1 MSMMPLRRLEVLNMY
16 LSRVQLATENRQKIH
31 NLTHL
36 GAYHD
41 WVERSFPQEIE
52 QGERKRKLWRIEHL
66 HGKTYLLIVSQEMP
80 DMTALCRYGVVGTAE
95 TKNYDLLLNRLK
107 NGMRCRFRIVL
118 NPVMAVAAGMGKR
131 GRVVPHITAAHQLE
145 YLKKRTEKYG
155 FSLQDDEYDIV
166 ERDFPVWRKNKER
179 IRLSRVVY
187 EGILTIKDADLFRDL
202 LIHGMGKKKAYGFGM
217 MTVIPLE
224 V

>member
-1 MSMMPLRRLEVLNMY
+1 MMPLRRLEVHNMY

-52 QGERKRKLWRIEHL
+52 QGERKRKLWRLDHI
-66 HGKTYLLIVSQEMP
+66 HGKIYLLIVSSERP
-80 DMTALCRYGVVGTAE
+80 DIPALCRYGVIGTAE
-95 TKNYDLLLNRLK
+95 TKNYDIVLTRLK

-131 GRVVPHITAAHQLE
+131 GHVVPHITAAHQLE
-145 YLKKRTEKYG
+145 YLKKRTGKYG
-155 FSLQDDEYDIV
+155 FSL
-166 ERDFPVWRKNKER
+166 
-179 IRLSRVVY
+179 
-187 EGILTIKDADLFRDL
+187 
-202 LIHGMGKKKAYGFGM
+202 
-217 MTVIPLE
+217 
-224 V
+224 

>member
-1 MSMMPLRRLEVLNMY
+1 MY

-41 WVERSFPQEIE
+41 WVERSFPNEIE
-52 QGERKRKLWRIEHL
+52 QGERKRKLWRIDHI
-66 HGKTYLLIVSQEMP
+66 HGKTYLLIVSQDLP
-80 DMTALCRYGVVGTAE
+80 DASALCRYGVTGTAE
-95 TKNYDLLLNRLK
+95 TKDYAVLLTRLK
-107 NGMRCRFRIVL
+107 NNMRCRFRIVL
-118 NPVMAVAAGMGKR
+118 NPVVSVAAGMGKR
-131 GRVVPHITAAHQLE
+131 GRVVPHITAVHQLK
-145 YLKKRTEKYG
+145 YLKNRTTKYG

-166 ERDFPVWRKNKER
+166 ERDFPVWRKDKER
-179 IRLSRVVY
+179 IRLSRVAY
-187 EGILTIKDADLFRDL
+187 EGVLTIKDVELFRNL